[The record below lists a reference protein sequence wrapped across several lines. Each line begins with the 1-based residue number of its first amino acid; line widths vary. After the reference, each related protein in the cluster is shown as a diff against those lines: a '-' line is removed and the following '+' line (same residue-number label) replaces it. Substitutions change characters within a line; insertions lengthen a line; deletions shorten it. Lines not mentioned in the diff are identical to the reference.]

1 MCHHNQGHNQRI
13 SYYVLAFVLH
23 SFLQII
29 VSAVHTMYTYTLIAL
44 LSVLLAVGLHE
55 CRPNATLV
63 E

>member
-1 MCHHNQGHNQRI
+1 MCHHNQGHNQQN
-13 SYYVLAFVLH
+13 SYVLAFVLH